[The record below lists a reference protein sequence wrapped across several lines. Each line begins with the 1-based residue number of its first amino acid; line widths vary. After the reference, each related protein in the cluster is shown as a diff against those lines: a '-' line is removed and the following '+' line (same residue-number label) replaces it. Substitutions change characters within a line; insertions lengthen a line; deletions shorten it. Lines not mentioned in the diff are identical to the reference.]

1 MTDFYAIVIYRC
13 IIALS
18 GALAI
23 YLGYRLFFVVLA
35 RQGELSVKTGENY
48 ELKLRNVAPGVFF
61 ALFGAVILAA
71 SLAKDIKTET
81 TDAKKMALPYADQGE
96 PQPAHGSPAP
106 DVARHGSAAGDA
118 GGNSAPTTTA
128 PTSNPAAQSRVIE
141 QSSRRSSS
149 GAASGS
155 K

>member
-81 TDAKKMALPYADQGE
+81 TDAKKMALPYADQ
-96 PQPAHGSPAP
+96 
-106 DVARHGSAAGDA
+106 
-118 GGNSAPTTTA
+118 
-128 PTSNPAAQSRVIE
+128 
-141 QSSRRSSS
+141 
-149 GAASGS
+149 
-155 K
+155 